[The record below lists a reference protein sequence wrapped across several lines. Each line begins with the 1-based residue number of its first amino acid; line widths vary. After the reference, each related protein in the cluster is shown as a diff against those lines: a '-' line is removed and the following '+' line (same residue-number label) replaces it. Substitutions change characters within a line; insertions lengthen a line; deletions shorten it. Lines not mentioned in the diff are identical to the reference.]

1 LFGCINGLFRLGCL
15 LPADIR
21 RLAATIWLKHFKNM
35 ARFGGFGLGSNG
47 LEDAILG
54 AAMGPIPFLE
64 FLIFRSGA
72 TAPFFVLTQT

>member
-1 LFGCINGLFRLGCL
+1 
-15 LPADIR
+15 
-21 RLAATIWLKHFKNM
+21 LKLYKNM